1 MGLLRFIQERI
12 LRGELDADIRFVFSN
27 REQGEGEGSDRFFQ
41 QVHDYGL
48 PLVNFSSQKFRKSV
62 GGPLADHRVEYDR
75 EVMARTQEFAPDVC
89 VLAGYMLIVGAE
101 ACKRYT
107 MLNLHPALP
116 TGPIGTWQEVIWSL
130 IESKA
135 DRTGAMVHRVTE
147 DVDRGPVVAYFDL
160 PILGGVFDNEW
171 ERIEGQSVSDL
182 KSTFGEDLPLFQLI
196 RQEEYKREPYLLA
209 ATLKSLA
216 QGLLKVEAGK
226 VLGPNGESL
235 EGLCLTEEIENAM
248 TSA

>member
-12 LRGELDADIRFVFSN
+12 LRGELDAGIRFVFSN

-41 QVHDYGL
+41 QAHDYGL

-62 GGPLADHRVEYDR
+62 GGPLADHRLEYDR
-75 EVMARTQEFAPDVC
+75 EVMARTQEFEPDVC

-135 DRTGAMVHRVTE
+135 DSTGAMVHMVTE
-147 DVDRGPVVAYFDL
+147 DVDRGPVVAYFSL

-171 ERIEGQSVSDL
+171 ERIEMQSASEL
-182 KSTFGEDLPLFQLI
+182 KATFGEDLPLFQLI
-196 RQEEYKREPYLLA
+196 RQQEYKREPYLLA
-209 ATLKSLA
+209 ATLNSLA

-226 VLGPNGESL
+226 VLGPNGEAL
-235 EGLCLTEEIENAM
+235 AGLCLTEEIESAM
-248 TSA
+248 ASD